1 MVCGSQGALSP
12 FASRSHRTGECGWP
26 DRRRHVHVERFVI
39 RQCGACETQL
49 VNKWLVTNANEQKCA
64 IYQHNHLVGERQ
76 NIIPGMIKRNSTYQ
90 PKHCRQRVNP
100 SAADALHRLRVAI
113 FKAAGF
119 FLASVAGEIVVQAF
133 QPEIKT
139 LALML
144 RAFIGL

>member
-1 MVCGSQGALSP
+1 MVGYKS
-12 FASRSHRTGECGWP
+12 
-26 DRRRHVHVERFVI
+26 
-39 RQCGACETQL
+39 
-49 VNKWLVTNANEQKCA
+49 NEQQCA
-64 IYQHNHLVGERQ
+64 IYQHNHSVGERQ